1 MSSTTH
7 PSDVPD
13 TSPDTS
19 PDATRD
25 ATPDA
30 SRWPLGGL
38 LVLAGAAFVT
48 ILTEAL
54 PAGVLPVMSADLQ
67 VTEAR
72 AGLLVTVYALAA
84 ALTAIPVTAWTL
96 IVPRRTLLLAL
107 LLGFAATNAVTAVS
121 ADFALTLVARVVS
134 GVFAGLLWAMV
145 PAYAARLAPERSG
158 KAIATA
164 LAGMTVGLSLGIP
177 AGTALGGLIGWRWTF
192 GLLTG
197 LALALAAAALWR
209 LPQLA
214 GERARHGGGLWAT
227 IRTPGIAAINTASIA
242 TVLGFYVLYTYI
254 APFVERAELDVSTG
268 TVLFVFGLGSMGGV
282 WIAGVTADR
291 RLRTATLVLLA
302 VATLC
307 LASFGLF
314 SHSTAAVLFGALLW
328 GGTHGGIPTLM
339 QTAGVRAAP
348 RDPDTANSLWVT
360 GWNIG
365 MAGGSLLGGV
375 VLTGAGTGAL
385 PWTACALLAASVLT
399 VAFARRNGFP
409 PAG

>member
-1 MSSTTH
+1 MTSTTDSS
-7 PSDVPD
+7 PAAD
-13 TSPDTS
+13 TPLS
-19 PDATRD
+19 
-25 ATPDA
+25 TPH
-30 SRWPLGGL
+30 WPLGGL

-54 PAGVLPVMSADLQ
+54 PAGVLPVMSTDLH

-96 IVPRRTLLLAL
+96 IMPRRTLLLAL

-121 ADFALTLVARVVS
+121 ADFSLTLVARIVS

-192 GLLTG
+192 ALLTA
-197 LALALAAAALWR
+197 LALALGAAAFRYLPR
-209 LPQLA
+209 LP
-214 GERARHGGGLWAT
+214 GERARRGGGLLAT
-227 IRTPGIAAINTASIA
+227 IRTPGIAAVNTASIA

-254 APFVERAELDVSTG
+254 APFVERAEPGVGTG

-282 WIAGVTADR
+282 WFAGVTADR
-291 RLRTATLVLLA
+291 RLRTATLGLLTL
-302 VATLC
+302 ATLC

-314 SHSTAAVLFGALLW
+314 PRSTVAVLLGALLW
-328 GGTHGGIPTLM
+328 GATHGGIPTLM
-339 QTAGVRAAP
+339 QTAGLRAAP
-348 RDPDTANSLWVT
+348 QDPDTANSLWVT

-385 PWTACALLAASVLT
+385 PWTAAALLATAAVTAALAHRS
-399 VAFARRNGFP
+399 GFP
-409 PAG
+409 PAS

>member
-1 MSSTTH
+1 MTSTTD
-7 PSDVPD
+7 S
-13 TSPDTS
+13 SPAADAS
-19 PDATRD
+19 PRT
-25 ATPDA
+25 

-54 PAGVLPVMSADLQ
+54 PAGLLPAMSADLR

-96 IVPRRTLLLAL
+96 VVPRRTLLVAL

-121 ADFALTLVARVVS
+121 ADFALTLIARIVS

-145 PAYAARLAPERSG
+145 PAYAARLAPEHSG

-192 GLLTG
+192 GLLTA
-197 LALALAAAALWR
+197 LALALAVAALRR
-209 LPQLA
+209 LPQLP
-214 GERARHGGGLWAT
+214 GEPARRGGGLLST

-282 WIAGVTADR
+282 WIAGITADR
-291 RLRTATLVLLA
+291 RLRTATLGLLTL
-302 VATLC
+302 ATLC

-314 SHSTAAVLFGALLW
+314 AHSTAAVLLGALLW

-365 MAGGSLLGGV
+365 MAGGSLLGGAA
-375 VLTGAGTGAL
+375 LTGAGTGAL
-385 PWTACALLAASVLT
+385 PWTASALLAAAVLT
-399 VAFARRNGFP
+399 AALARRNGFP
-409 PAG
+409 PAD